1 MYKEYVLHEFILWK
15 FFGTTKNIM
24 LWEIMLWEIML
35 WEIMLGEVFLYVYTF
50 DYKSCT
56 TMKRNTKVAKKK
68 KKPFQKK
75 PKIRIEIETLKC
87 NIESEQPVEYLLQ
100 HWWEVFAFFQ
110 SRKLSVTYFWPRVET
125 FKVQRNDNG
134 KWSDARLLIISKIFF
149 SGHTR
154 QT

>member
-1 MYKEYVLHEFILWK
+1 MYKEDVLHEFMLCK
-15 FFGTTKNIM
+15 FFGTTKN
-24 LWEIMLWEIML
+24 IMLWEIML

-50 DYKSCT
+50 DFKSCT
-56 TMKRNTKVAKKK
+56 SVKRNTKLAKEKK
-68 KKPFQKK
+68 TFSKK
-75 PKIRIEIETLKC
+75 PKIRIYIEIETLKC

-134 KWSDARLLIISKIFF
+134 KWSDARSDYIKDLF
-149 SGHTR
+149 
-154 QT
+154 